1 MNFAFIL
8 LSLVLAWRIECQG
21 IYVVTTVVMW
31 WRFSRFIHGIVPYAD
46 LHVLINVS
54 GENTT
59 TANRLAVAEENFDD
73 NEGGEEVV
81 FSPARPLAMYG
92 LREPIN
98 NEIIKRFYRLKQ
110 SLRVLSFYVRRI

>member
-1 MNFAFIL
+1 M
-8 LSLVLAWRIECQG
+8 
-21 IYVVTTVVMW
+21 
-31 WRFSRFIHGIVPYAD
+31 HGIVPYAD

-59 TANRLAVAEENFDD
+59 TAKRLAVAEENFDD

-98 NEIIKRFYRLKQ
+98 NEIIKRL
-110 SLRVLSFYVRRI
+110 SLIVRVNVTLNRTVVVDSD

>member
-1 MNFAFIL
+1 M
-8 LSLVLAWRIECQG
+8 
-21 IYVVTTVVMW
+21 
-31 WRFSRFIHGIVPYAD
+31 HGIVPYAD

-59 TANRLAVAEENFDD
+59 TAKRLAVAEENFDD

-81 FSPARPLAMYG
+81 FSPAGPLAMYG

-98 NEIIKRFYRLKQ
+98 NEIIKRFYRFKQ